1 MGRPR
6 RQSGRYGEEVVA
18 FRGIP
23 HIAEVAEER
32 RVQAQGGREMVAGIG
47 ATSARGSIT
56 VSLGL
61 RTIESLGKLMIA
73 FGENRGRVIDRAVA
87 ELAERELKEE

>member
-1 MGRPR
+1 MAKS
-6 RQSGRYGEEVVA
+6 RQSNGRFGEEVVA
-18 FRGIP
+18 FRELP
-23 HIAEVAEER
+23 HIT
-32 RVQAQGGREMVAGIG
+32 RVVDEQRALTQKAVGVML
-47 ATSARGSIT
+47 ARGSIT

-87 ELAERELKEE
+87 ELAERELKEG